1 MKKLSA
7 VILILIL
14 LLASSC
20 QSIPSGPD
28 YSDSQYWAYYHE
40 GEDKPAYAFMVC
52 PVVDMGRNGNLNM
65 SLSDEDMKASFVGAL
80 NMEKGIYDDSAIIYA
95 PFYRQM
101 TFPVYSERRSTSGY
115 YLDIAYSDI
124 CAAFEEFLRIIPE
137 ESPIILA
144 GFSQGGQHVLAL
156 MKDYFDDPSLQERLI
171 AAYCIGWRITEDDI
185 EAYPHLKMA
194 EGEKDTCVII
204 SFNSEAAD
212 VSDSMIVPEGVRTL
226 SINPLNWKTDSTY
239 ADKSLNIG
247 ACFTDYSGT
256 IIEEI
261 PCLTGAYI
269 DPERGTLK
277 VTDVP
282 SEEYS
287 SALFGDGVYHLY
299 DYQFFFRNLEENVIA
314 RTEAWLDE
322 SR

>member
-1 MKKLSA
+1 
-7 VILILIL
+7 
-14 LLASSC
+14 
-20 QSIPSGPD
+20 
-28 YSDSQYWAYYHE
+28 
-40 GEDKPAYAFMVC
+40 
-52 PVVDMGRNGNLNM
+52 
-65 SLSDEDMKASFVGAL
+65 
-80 NMEKGIYDDSAIIYA
+80 
-95 PFYRQM
+95 
-101 TFPVYSERRSTSGY
+101 
-115 YLDIAYSDI
+115 
-124 CAAFEEFLRIIPE
+124 
-137 ESPIILA
+137 
-144 GFSQGGQHVLAL
+144 

-226 SINPLNWKTDSTY
+226 SINPLNWRTDSIY
-239 ADKSLNIG
+239 ADKSLNLG

-277 VTDVP
+277 AVEVP
-282 SEEYS
+282 SGEYS
-287 SALFGDGVYHLY
+287 SSLFGDGVYHLY